1 MSIIDDFVLSTCQL
15 FYDDSINE
23 CGKDCKG
30 ICGLNEKCYCPS
42 VCSSTDNI
50 CLYSECVSD
59 IKNITV

>member
-1 MSIIDDFVLSTCQL
+1 MSIIDDFVFSTCQL

-42 VCSSTDNI
+42 VCSSTNRNFP
-50 CLYSECVSD
+50 SFSM
-59 IKNITV
+59 TVATVT